1 MKQKK
6 ISHIVMMGD
15 SLSDRG
21 TADKAEI
28 LGCIPMAWFAGL
40 IGTSP
45 KGRFTNGYVWADVI
59 SAFFANDF
67 LIKDLKAKYGYS
79 NDDLA
84 DAIIAK
90 EKGVTDSLRYDYSL
104 DNDLYV
110 KFEGRDF
117 IRSYDEGGLSA
128 YNYAWQ
134 PSSSITRFFS
144 RIILS
149 TLEKKRE
156 KLLAYDEE
164 HKVTEKQKEQ
174 TLVIEWSGANDLI
187 TVNAE
192 PSIAEVDRAIKE
204 RVKNIEILLQKGY
217 RNFVLFNLPDLSLTP
232 RFQNKTGDSGEKA
245 RANAHQCV
253 DYFNQELVKACEKF
267 KTMFPHCYFDV
278 FDINSIFVQ
287 AYSNPKEYGL
297 DPDKLKQPFT
307 TSPDFRML
315 PNGTAPAKGYAF
327 WDDIHPTA
335 DVHAVLGNNF
345 YEKYNPQFTFS
356 EPESN
361 KVNKSGMDISSAQL
375 QKAFCLRY
383 ADTLA
388 KSRTGFFGHK
398 KASLPYQTATLEEIL
413 QHAFTQNGSDVREV
427 LTELQWINKAGE
439 VNLKIPVLE
448 KAMAKLQDP
457 EFTAVAVNA

>member
-28 LGCIPMAWFAGL
+28 LGCIPMKWFAGL

-90 EKGVTDSLRYDYSL
+90 EKGVIDSLRYDYNL
-104 DNDLYV
+104 ENDLYV
-110 KFEGRDF
+110 TFEGRDF

-128 YNYAWQ
+128 YDYSWR

-156 KLLAYDEE
+156 KLLTYDEE
-164 HKVTEKQKEQ
+164 HQVTGLQKEQ
-174 TLVIEWSGANDLI
+174 TLVVEWSGANDLI

-204 RVKNIEILLQKGY
+204 RVKNVEILLQKGY

-232 RFQNKTGDSGEKA
+232 RFQNKTGDSGDKA
-245 RANAHQCV
+245 RANAHKCV
-253 DYFNQELVKACEKF
+253 DYFNQELAKACEKF

-278 FDINSIFVQ
+278 FDINSFFVQ
-287 AYSNPKEYGL
+287 AYNNPKDYGL
-297 DPDKLKQPFT
+297 DPNKLKQPFT
-307 TSPDFRML
+307 TSPDFRIL

-335 DVHAVLGNNF
+335 DVHAVLGNEF
-345 YEKYNPQFTFS
+345 YKKYNPEFTFS
-356 EPESN
+356 EPEG
-361 KVNKSGMDISSAQL
+361 KRVNEPTMDISSDQL
-375 QKAFCLRY
+375 QKAFCARY
-383 ADTLA
+383 ADKLA
-388 KSRTGFFGHK
+388 KSSSGFFGHK
-398 KASLPYQTATLEEIL
+398 KASFPYQTATLDEIL
-413 QHAFTQNGSDVREV
+413 QHAFTEKGSDFREV
-427 LTELQWINKAGE
+427 LSELQWINKAGD
-439 VNLKIPVLE
+439 VCLKIPALE
-448 KAMAKLQDP
+448 KAMAKLHDP
-457 EFTAVAVNA
+457 EFDAVAVNL

>member
-1 MKQKK
+1 MKK

-21 TADKAEI
+21 TVDKAQ
-28 LGCIPMAWFAGL
+28 LFGCIPMAWFAGL

-67 LIKDLKAKYGYS
+67 LIKELKAKYGYS

-90 EKGVTDSLRYDYSL
+90 EKGVTDSLSYDYNL

-110 KFEGRDF
+110 TFEGRDF

-128 YNYAWQ
+128 YNYAWK

-164 HKVTEKQKEQ
+164 NHVTELQKEQ

-204 RVKNIEILLQKGY
+204 RVKNIEVLLQKGY
-217 RNFVLFNLPDLSLTP
+217 RNFVWFNLPDLSLTP

-253 DYFNQELVKACEKF
+253 NYFNQELAKACEKF

-278 FDINSIFVQ
+278 FDINSVFVQ
-287 AYSNPKEYGL
+287 AYSNPEKYGL
-297 DPDKLKQPFT
+297 DPAKLKQPFT
-307 TSPDFRML
+307 TSPDFRIL
-315 PNGTAPAKGYAF
+315 PNKTAPAKGYAF

-335 DVHAVLGNNF
+335 DVHAILGNEF
-345 YEKYNPQFTFS
+345 YKKYNPQFAFT
-356 EPESN
+356 EPEDN
-361 KVNKSGMDISSAQL
+361 VNPVINVSSAQL
-375 QKAFCLRY
+375 QKAFCTRY
-383 ADTLA
+383 ADKLA
-388 KSRTGFFGHK
+388 KTHSGFFGHK
-398 KASLPYQTATLEEIL
+398 KASLPYQTATLDEIL
-413 QHAFTQNGSDVREV
+413 QHAFTENGSDVREV
-427 LTELQWINKAGE
+427 LSELQWINKAGE
-439 VNLKIPVLE
+439 LNLRIPALE
-448 KAMAKLQDP
+448 KAMAKLQAP
-457 EFTAVAVNA
+457 ELNAVTPIV

>member
-40 IGTSP
+40 RGTSP

-67 LIKDLKAKYGYS
+67 LIKDLKEKYGYS
-79 NDDLA
+79 NDDLS

-90 EKGVTDSLRYDYSL
+90 EKGVIDSLRYDYNL

-110 KFEGRDF
+110 TFEGRDF

-164 HKVTEKQKEQ
+164 HQVTEQQKEQ

-204 RVKNIEILLQKGY
+204 RVKNVEVLLQKGY

-232 RFQNKTGDSGEKA
+232 RFQNKTGSSGEKA
-245 RANAHQCV
+245 RDNAHQCV
-253 DYFNQELVKACEKF
+253 DYFNQELAKACAKL

-278 FDINSIFVQ
+278 FDINSVFVK
-287 AYSNPKEYGL
+287 AYNNPEEYGI
-297 DPDKLKQPFT
+297 DPTKLKQPFT
-307 TSPDFRML
+307 TSPDFRIL
-315 PNGTAPAKGYAF
+315 PNKTAPAKGYAF

-335 DVHAVLGNNF
+335 DVHALLGNEF
-345 YEKYNPQFTFS
+345 YKKYNPQFAFS
-356 EPESN
+356 EPES
-361 KVNKSGMDISSAQL
+361 KRVNEPMDISSSQL
-375 QKAFCLRY
+375 QKAFCTRY
-383 ADTLA
+383 ADKLA
-388 KSRTGFFGHK
+388 KSHSGFFGHK
-398 KASLPYQTATLEEIL
+398 KASFSYQSATLDEIL
-413 QHAFTQNGSDVREV
+413 QQAFTKGGSDVREV
-427 LTELQWINKAGE
+427 LSELRWINKEG
-439 VNLKIPVLE
+439 NLSLKIPALE

-457 EFTAVAVNA
+457 EFDAILVNI